1 MLVCGHSNTV
11 PAALASTT
19 WRIFAGDT
27 SGLLCEFA
35 EASVMALFPPA
46 LSGAFVADPPLKGR
60 LSISEPTWYFARAS
74 KHSARSIRSGL
85 WRLGFPQA
93 AQTSQRTVRR
103 IVSGG
108 SSETDVAESFD
119 GEASEAA
126 ARYAQAVFELAKEA
140 KQLEA
145 VEADFA
151 KFGAAWKESAEL
163 RDAARSPL
171 IDPQEKAN
179 ALSAV
184 AAKLGVS
191 ELGRKVIGVAAQNR
205 RAAELPGIAT
215 AYRALVALERG
226 ARQVE
231 IISARPLAGDEK
243 AAIVEAL
250 GKQLGAK
257 VEAETSVDDS
267 LIGGFVV
274 RVGSRQFDASVKA
287 KLDAL
292 RLALKSA

>member
-1 MLVCGHSNTV
+1 MLLRARVKALRAVIRCG
-11 PAALASTT
+11 PLAFGFS
-19 WRIFAGDT
+19 
-27 SGLLCEFA
+27 
-35 EASVMALFPPA
+35 P
-46 LSGAFVADPPLKGR
+46 SGAVNSAGIQR
-60 LSISEPTWYFARAS
+60 IASGGISE
-74 KHSARSIRSGL
+74 I
-85 WRLGFPQA
+85 
-93 AQTSQRTVRR
+93 
-103 IVSGG
+103 
-108 SSETDVAESFD
+108 DVAESFD

-140 KQLEA
+140 KQLDA
-145 VEADFA
+145 VEQDFA
-151 KFGAAWKESAEL
+151 KFAAAWKESADL
-163 RDAARSPL
+163 RAAARSPL

-184 AAKLGVS
+184 AAKLGIS
-191 ELGRKVIGVAAQNR
+191 ELGRKAIGVAAQNR
-205 RAAELPGIAT
+205 RAAELPAIAS
-215 AYRALVALERG
+215 AYRALVARDRG

-231 IISARPLAGDEK
+231 IISARPLAEAEK
-243 AAIVEAL
+243 SAIVEAL